1 MPDSEEIKLYP
12 NPNNGNFTL
21 VGTVLGKENFQMQV
35 FDLSGRLLIHR
46 KLDLYEQQHL
56 NYSTLLK
63 EGVYLLKLK
72 SEKSKIEKHFKLVV
86 K

>member
-1 MPDSEEIKLYP
+1 MPDSEDIKLYP

-35 FDLSGRLLIHR
+35 FDLSGRLLIHK
-46 KLDLYEQQHL
+46 KLGLYEQQHL

-72 SEKSKIEKHFKLVV
+72 SEKSKIEKNFKLIV